1 MSEDLVPTDSLAELR
16 ALMVEIRNLEGNVTL
31 ARVNW
36 ARQHGITHGGAR
48 DTYQVFGYN
57 DSITTGEY
65 RALYERG
72 GIAGSIVDVM
82 PEATW
87 RGEIP
92 FELIED
98 ENPDNLTA
106 FEQAWVALEKKH
118 GIYSMFQRVD
128 KLSRLST
135 YAVLLIGVGGDWS
148 TELPRATKQ
157 GILYLKP
164 FLGGGGPGSSNQ
176 QTSAAGADAS
186 VFEYETDSSNERFG
200 LPLSYTIRNDDFS
213 AADWSRPVHW
223 SRVIH
228 VAEGTLYNEVF
239 GQPALERVWNLFTDL
254 HKVTGGGSEAFWL
267 RANQGLHLDIDKDMQ
282 LDDAKATIE
291 ALKEQA
297 EAYRHQL
304 TRWLRTRGVKAET
317 LGSDVADFGKPAD
330 AIITQIAG
338 AKRIPKRI
346 LTGAE
351 MGELAST
358 QDRENFRDQIIGR
371 QTQYA
376 APGIIRPFVD
386 RLIKYGY
393 LPTPKKAEGYT
404 VQWPHIQVLSETE
417 KVEGAKGWAA
427 VNQTMGEPVYTEA
440 EIRDHWSSM
449 APLSDEQRK
458 EISDRTMENAKQA
471 QEVMEM
477 TAPPEDKPAGGNL
490 KAAAEGYKF
499 SSTQI
504 QLPQVLADMI
514 RDFGRSLP
522 AFDLCDEEGGLEE
535 DIHVTVKYGLHTNDA
550 ADVRKAL
557 ATYVGP
563 IRVKLGKTAFFSSPD
578 YDVLYVVVE
587 SQDLEDLNKRLSDGL
602 ENTTTHPVYQPHVT
616 IGYLK
621 PGLADRYSGKTNF
634 EGMSTAIGSVRF
646 SSSLGEKVDLRITG
660 RNEKGT
666 FAVAEMAEDLE
677 LSSVLVAAIE
687 HNNVD
692 VIHRIIGLGGPGSGN
707 FGHSGR
713 PGEIGGSGGSTQSKS
728 NPVAISPTLASHVGM
743 QMVSVEDLVKIQTEN
758 RRIEPKSSMNITE
771 PTQTLLPRLTKEL
784 REGGAIQQPLV
795 VAYDN
800 AGSMLLADGNTRL
813 AAIVDAGFTHAPV
826 VVSRQDLHGFGR
838 KVQPLSN
845 AAAGFKPFRQWLLP
859 SEIGFDTL

>member
-1 MSEDLVPTDSLAELR
+1 MT
-16 ALMVEIRNLEGNVTL
+16 EIRNLEGNVTL
-31 ARVNW
+31 ARMNW

-48 DTYQVFGYN
+48 DTYQVLGY
-57 DSITTGEY
+57 DDAITTGQY

-72 GIAGSIVDVM
+72 GIAGSVVDVM

-106 FEQAWVALEKKH
+106 FEKAWVALEKKH
-118 GIYSMFQRVD
+118 SIHAMFQRVD

-186 VFEYETDSSNERFG
+186 VFEYDTDSSSERFG
-200 LPLSYTIRNDDFS
+200 LPLSYTIRNEDV
-213 AADWSRPVHW
+213 AAGDWGKPVHW
-223 SRVIH
+223 SRIIH
-228 VAEGTLYNEVF
+228 VAEGLLYNEVF

-254 HKVTGGGSEAFWL
+254 QKVTGGGSEAYWL
-267 RANQGLHLDIDKDMQ
+267 RANQGLHLDIDKDMA
-282 LDDAKATIE
+282 LEDTAATIA

-297 EAYRHQL
+297 DLYKHQL
-304 TRWLRTRGVKAET
+304 TRWLRTRGVSVET

-330 AIITQIAG
+330 AIITQVAG

-376 APGIIRPFVD
+376 APYIIRPFVD
-386 RLIKYGY
+386 RLIAYGY
-393 LPTPKKAEGYT
+393 LPTPKKEEGY
-404 VQWPHIQVLSETE
+404 VVRWPHIQVLSETE

-458 EISDRTMENAKQA
+458 EIADRAMENAKQA
-471 QEVMEM
+471 QEVMQM
-477 TAPPEDKPAGGNL
+477 TAPPEDKPKDNL
-490 KAAAEGYKF
+490 RAAEEIYKF
-499 SSTQI
+499 SSTQV
-504 QLPQVLADMI
+504 QVPPVLADMI
-514 RDFGRSLP
+514 RDFGRSIP

-535 DIHVTVKYGLHTNDA
+535 DIHITVKYGLHTTDA
-550 ADVRKAL
+550 ADVRKVL

-563 IRVKLGKTAFFSSPD
+563 IRVKLGKTAFFSSPA
-578 YDVLYVVVE
+578 YDVLYIAVE
-587 SQDLEDLNKRLSDGL
+587 SPDLVGLNERLGESL
-602 ENTTTHPVYQPHVT
+602 ENTTTHPVYQPHITV
-616 IGYLK
+616 GYLK
-621 PGLADRYSGKTNF
+621 PGLADRYSGMTNF
-634 EGMSTAIGSVRF
+634 EGMSASIGSVRF
-646 SSSLGEKVDLRITG
+646 SSSLGETVDLKVTG

-666 FAVAEMAEDLE
+666 FAVAEAAEDTEIVGL
-677 LSSVLVAAIE
+677 LVAAIE
-687 HNNVD
+687 AGDRDLVD
-692 VIHRIIGLGGPGSGN
+692 RI
-707 FGHSGR
+707 
-713 PGEIGGSGGSTQSKS
+713 
-728 NPVAISPTLASHVGM
+728 VGM
-743 QMVSVEDLVKIQTEN
+743 K
-758 RRIEPKSSMNITE
+758 K
-771 PTQTLLPRLTKEL
+771 
-784 REGGAIQQPLV
+784 
-795 VAYDN
+795 
-800 AGSMLLADGNTRL
+800 
-813 AAIVDAGFTHAPV
+813 
-826 VVSRQDLHGFGR
+826 
-838 KVQPLSN
+838 
-845 AAAGFKPFRQWLLP
+845 
-859 SEIGFDTL
+859 